1 MENDQNPAGEGN
13 LREPSAETSPETLP
27 ADAPLK
33 TGLLVERLLRAMKLN
48 IDENLTSEQK
58 LARQG
63 MMLDSLF
70 TSMLLAVPHPNQ
82 PYDERFNLAV
92 ALRAQKQAAQA
103 LIALEL
109 IRHRRNR

>member
-1 MENDQNPAGEGN
+1 MEDYQNPAGEGD
-13 LREPSAETSPETLP
+13 LPDLPSKILPGTLP
-27 ADAPLK
+27 AEAPPK
-33 TGLLVERLLRAMKLN
+33 TDLLAERLLRSMRGS

-70 TSMLLAVPHPNQ
+70 TSMLLSVPHPGQ

-92 ALRAQKQAAQA
+92 ALRAQKQSAQA
-103 LIALEL
+103 LIALER
-109 IRHRRNR
+109 IRNRRNR